1 MALLRD
7 YSGPFDP
14 ELTLD
19 DFSRDFLCRLGREYL
34 LLGILVGRTAHPPG
48 AAKDSYARL
57 GIESYMAA
65 SPIYS
70 KRMQRLMNFE
80 GSDVSTVFKNLQLDI
95 GATHQYMDY
104 NFRLD
109 SPKYGEFWVHCGS
122 LLEAELGG
130 RDRVKT
136 MCHDIEDPTFDA
148 TAAATNPY
156 IAMRPLH
163 RPPRDNEPDGNGVAR
178 YPHCRWKVFIGEEA
192 TAFQPHPNLAI
203 VQQSKIASIPVV
215 IPREEREAGGR
226 KDYSGEFD
234 PHAQLEDYSHSA
246 LVKVCQEFGAQI
258 QLLARGYLL
267 SEMNHGG
274 PDSAAAMNRSMWIGH
289 ACMGAHR
296 LQRFFGIEGDDI
308 QTIAKIVQLHPD
320 FQPRTYL
327 DLRVEVTGDRS
338 ARISVKDCP
347 ALNEG
352 DALNWFAQMSREPH
366 PALDALVRMVNPRAS
381 CRAVADPGRARY
393 AWDVVIDPA
402 AEPHAPPAEFE
413 AVKGGRSL
421 AFRFEQRRLLRA

>member
-1 MALLRD
+1 MMALLPD
-7 YSGPFDP
+7 YSGPFNPD
-14 ELTLD
+14 LTLS
-19 DFSRDFLCRLGREYL
+19 DFSRSFLCRLGREYM

-80 GSDVSTVFKNLQLDI
+80 DNDVGTVFKNMQLDI
-95 GATHQYMDY
+95 GATHQYMDF

-130 RDRVKT
+130 PQRVKT

-148 TAAATNPY
+148 TAAATNPCMM
-156 IAMRPLH
+156 MRAIH
-163 RPPRDNEPDGNGVAR
+163 RPPRNADGNGEGR
-178 YPHCRWKVFIGEEA
+178 YPHCRWKVFIGDDAKPFE
-192 TAFQPHPNLAI
+192 QHPNLAI
-203 VQQSKIASIPVV
+203 VQKSKIAAIPLVM
-215 IPREEREAGGR
+215 PREDREPGGWQ
-226 KDYSGEFD
+226 DYSGPFD
-234 PHAQLEDYSHSA
+234 PHAQLEDYSHGA
-246 LVKVCQEFGAQI
+246 LVKLCQEFGAQI
-258 QLLARGYLL
+258 QLLVRGYLL

-274 PDSAAAMNRSMWIGH
+274 KENAAAMSRSMWIGH

-296 LQRFFGIEGDDI
+296 LQHFLGIEGDDI

-327 DLRVEVTGDRS
+327 DLRVEVTGDKR
-338 ARISVKDCP
+338 ARISVNDCP

-352 DALNWFAQMSREPH
+352 DSLNWFSQMAHEPH
-366 PALDALVRMVNPRAS
+366 PALDALVRMINPRAS
-381 CRAVADPGRARY
+381 CHPVGYPGGARY
-393 AWDVVIDPA
+393 AWDVVIDPS

-421 AFRFEQRRLLRA
+421 AFQFEQRRQLRG

>member
-1 MALLRD
+1 MALRND
-7 YSGPFDP
+7 YSGSFDP
-14 ELTLD
+14 NLTLD
-19 DFSRDFLCRLGREYL
+19 GFSRDFLCRLGREYL

-48 AAKDSYARL
+48 AARDNYAQL

-70 KRMQRLMNFE
+70 KRVQRLMNFE
-80 GSDVSTVFKNLQLDI
+80 GNDVGTVFKNLQLDI
-95 GATHQYMDY
+95 GAAHQYMDF

-130 RDRVKT
+130 PQRVRT

-148 TAAATNPY
+148 TAAATNPCM
-156 IAMRPLH
+156 AMRAIH
-163 RPPRDNEPDGNGVAR
+163 RPPRNADGNGEAR
-178 YPHCRWKVFIGEEA
+178 YPHCRWKVFIGDDAKPFE
-192 TAFQPHPNLAI
+192 QHPNLAI
-203 VQQSKIASIPVV
+203 VQKSKIAAISLVM
-215 IPREEREAGGR
+215 PREDREPGGWQ
-226 KDYSGEFD
+226 DYSGPFD
-234 PHAQLEDYSHSA
+234 PHAQLEDYSHGA
-246 LVKVCQEFGAQI
+246 LVKLCQEFAVQI
-258 QLLARGYLL
+258 QLLVRGYLL
-267 SEMNHGG
+267 SETNHGG
-274 PDSAAAMNRSMWIGH
+274 LERAAAMSRSMWIGH

-296 LQRFFGIEGDDI
+296 LQRFLGIEGDDI
-308 QTIAKIVQLHPD
+308 QTIAKVMQLHPD
-320 FQPRTYL
+320 FQPRSYL

-338 ARISVKDCP
+338 ARISVNDCP

-352 DALNWFAQMSREPH
+352 DSLNWFAQMSREPH

-393 AWDVVIDPA
+393 VWDVVIDPA